1 MLRRPFLTIAVA
13 LVSVVALA
21 AAGCGVGTQH
31 TSTAGKH
38 AKRPVVL
45 RQASLAVGAYHRFIW
60 IPARAGK
67 LFGPVSPAVSQGAAA
82 AQFAYRELKLAA
94 RNAEHNKRL
103 WSLFAAMEVTADKLK
118 ALGAALSD
126 HPSLAEIE
134 SVNGVLNRIAATAK
148 QDGHRIIDATP
159 AQIAAAGGPRA

>member
-1 MLRRPFLTIAVA
+1 MLRRPFLIIAVA
-13 LVSVVALA
+13 IVSVA
-21 AAGCGVGTQH
+21 APAVAGCGVGTQH
-31 TSTAGKH
+31 TSAAGEH

-45 RQASLAVGAYHRFIW
+45 RYASLAVGAYHRFIL
-60 IPARAGK
+60 IPARAGT

-94 RNAEHNKRL
+94 RNAEHNRRM
-103 WSLFAAMEVTADKLK
+103 WTLFAALEVTADKLK
-118 ALGAALSD
+118 ALGAALPD

-148 QDGHRIIDATP
+148 HDGQRIVNATP